1 MNFFF
6 IDLNDNV
13 KISWEQFFL
22 DLQTTRSFCHE
33 LYPNKGY
40 EIIKNIIISILEE
53 KEITLNLHENSNTI
67 KNKNVTSTKRN
78 NSYPVSVAELV
89 RIIHNSYKW
98 RVNLFTSGTSGN
110 PKKIRHSFHSINK
123 FIKIDERH
131 SKNIWGLA
139 YNLMHISGLQVLF
152 QSIMNG
158 NSLIN
163 LVGLKRDEVQNIFET
178 YKVSHFSATP
188 TFYRMNFSD
197 GKVYKYVK
205 RISIGGEVF
214 TNDLLK
220 IIKKTFPNSKTNN
233 IYASTEFGTMLSSS
247 DEYFTIKDSQKN
259 NIRIK
264 KNQIEIFALNNTENI
279 EKFEP
284 KWIKTGDMV
293 SYGNFKK
300 KFKILH
306 RTTDLVNIGGANV
319 SKIEVENEILKID
332 GIKNAKVYSKNNS
345 LTGNLLFCD
354 IVISMKNLD
363 IQTINQILRSRL
375 PKYKVPSIINIV
387 NFIDLTQSGKIN
399 RV

>member
-6 IDLNDNV
+6 IDLNDNL
-13 KISWEQFFL
+13 KISWEQFLL
-22 DLQTTRSFCHE
+22 DLQNTSSFCYE
-33 LYPNKGY
+33 LYPNKNY

-53 KEITLNLHENSNTI
+53 KELTLNLHENSNI
-67 KNKNVTSTKRN
+67 KKDKNIISTKRN
-78 NSYPVSVAELV
+78 KSYPVSVAELV
-89 RIIHNSYKW
+89 KIIKNNKW

-110 PKKIRHSFHSINK
+110 PKKIRHSFPSINK
-123 FIKIDERH
+123 FIKIEKKY

-163 LVGLKRDEVQNIFET
+163 LVGLKKNEVQSIFEM
-178 YKVSHFSATP
+178 YKISHFSATP
-188 TFYRMNFSD
+188 TFYRMHFSD
-197 GKVYKYVK
+197 GKVFKCVE
-205 RISIGGEVF
+205 RISSGGEVF

-220 IIKKTFPNSKTNN
+220 IIKKTFPNSKINN

-247 DEYFTIKDSQKN
+247 DEYFTIKDTQKN

-264 KNQIEIFALNNTENI
+264 KNQIEVFAPNSTKNI
-279 EKFEP
+279 EKSEH

-332 GIKNAKVYSKNNS
+332 GIKNAKVYSRKNS

-354 IVISMKNLD
+354 IVISLKNLN

-375 PKYKVPSIINIV
+375 PKYKIPSIINIV
-387 NFIDLTQSGKIN
+387 NSIELTQSGKIN
-399 RV
+399 RA